1 MNQSVEEVKGN
12 YLPPSSFKDVK
23 SGKMQGIQGHHN
35 SCYLD
40 STLFAMF
47 AFSMAFDSVLYR
59 KKRDDDI
66 TEYEQVRNALKDAI
80 VNPLR
85 V

>member
-1 MNQSVEEVKGN
+1 MPPMRVEDG
-12 YLPPSSFKDVK
+12 PI
-23 SGKMQGIQGHHN
+23 GRMHGIQGHHN

-47 AFSMAFDSVLYR
+47 AFSVCFDSVLYR
-59 KKRDDDI
+59 ERRQTDVE
-66 TEYEQVRNALKDAI
+66 EYEQVRDALKDAV

-85 V
+85 K